1 EKTNHCD
8 LIVLLI
14 EVNDGLAD
22 VIVQFRRNFHRTALY
37 CEGGIP
43 KKLNREVS
51 KWIDGTKTF
60 QNQQKVESKKK
71 VLLANG
77 KTVEIVNRPKRQR
90 ETTSPPTIP
99 VKKTKANDNGRKKV
113 VAINTTADS
122 DEQSDG
128 DTVARDPSVGGNNV
142 GLSQVN
148 NTVEM
153 SRKEKRRV
161 ERAMR
166 QSSILTMDDDEDEV
180 TVAPTLSRSFDA
192 AASKL
197 YQIFFNEFLTE
208 CLRRFYVKDFF
219 YKGKLTSVPVLDAV
233 RMMEERLNGG
243 LQNINKNL
251 ETMNRRIDRLE
262 DQQDEIADSMET
274 QRTLI
279 REVAT
284 VTPQIAANAHKAAEG
299 TDTITEMLPSPPP
312 VFSYRFVQEP
322 RVRELDE
329 EYDDFLSFAA
339 ALDREIFTASE
350 RSQPLSKR
358 DKIRVRWMTECV
370 LYRRRFSVGGGKK
383 MWIAAMR
390 KRLNTYASR
399 MRAPREE
406 GDEGVQGNAQE
417 DEEEVREESGEE
429 EQEVQEGRDETEGD
443 ESVRMDEME
452 EEGMNDGR
460 MRGGSDMQ
468 GLFNYLNDDQFD
480 Y

>member
-1 EKTNHCD
+1 MSIIVYLDNEYVVLDNS
-8 LIVLLI
+8 VLLK
-14 EVNDGLAD
+14 G
-22 VIVQFRRNFHRTALY
+22 
-37 CEGGIP
+37 
-43 KKLNREVS
+43 S
-51 KWIDGTKTF
+51 
-60 QNQQKVESKKK
+60 VEAVGETKK

-128 DTVARDPSVGGNNV
+128 DTVARDPSVGGNV
-142 GLSQVN
+142 GLSQ
-148 NTVEM
+148 VEM

-180 TVAPTLSRSFDA
+180 TVAPTLPRSFDA
-192 AASKL
+192 AA
-197 YQIFFNEFLTE
+197 
-208 CLRRFYVKDFF
+208 R
-219 YKGKLTSVPVLDAV
+219 KLTSVPVLDAV

-284 VTPQIAANAHKAAEG
+284 VTPQIAHKAAEG

-312 VFSYRFVQEP
+312 EP

-329 EYDDFLSFAA
+329 EHDDFLSFAA

-406 GDEGVQGNAQE
+406 GDEGVQRNAQE

-429 EQEVQEGRDETEGD
+429 EEEVQEGRDETEGD

-468 GLFNYLNDDQFD
+468 DLFNYLNDDQFD
-480 Y
+480 N

>member
-1 EKTNHCD
+1 ME
-8 LIVLLI
+8 
-14 EVNDGLAD
+14 
-22 VIVQFRRNFHRTALY
+22 RRR
-37 CEGGIP
+37 
-43 KKLNREVS
+43 S
-51 KWIDGTKTF
+51 KISK
-60 QNQQKVESKKK
+60 KVESKKK

-90 ETTSPPTIP
+90 RNHIVNISAPPTIP

-128 DTVARDPSVGGNNV
+128 DTVARDPSVGGNV
-142 GLSQVN
+142 GLSQGTVGQITSLSVN

-180 TVAPTLSRSFDA
+180 TVAPTLPRSFDA
-192 AASKL
+192 AA
-197 YQIFFNEFLTE
+197 
-208 CLRRFYVKDFF
+208 R
-219 YKGKLTSVPVLDAV
+219 KLTSVPVLDAV

-284 VTPQIAANAHKAAEG
+284 VTPQIAHKAAEG

-312 VFSYRFVQEP
+312 GILSILNQEENSSFKP

-329 EYDDFLSFAA
+329 EHDDFLSFAA

-406 GDEGVQGNAQE
+406 GDEGVQRNAQE

-429 EQEVQEGRDETEGD
+429 EEEVQEGRDETEGD

-468 GLFNYLNDDQFD
+468 DLFNYLNDDQFD
-480 Y
+480 N